1 MPVFFL
7 LKRGAKGGKLLI
19 VPRRIGIGNLRFKRG
34 DVGLRFLYHGLKLGK
49 TLLALRLLGA
59 LLFRAV
65 VSRRPFG
72 FAGGRRLTGLLQ
84 LALFFSS
91 R

>member
-19 VPRRIGIGNLRFKRG
+19 VPRRIGICNLRFKRG
-34 DVGLRFLYHGLKLGK
+34 DVGLRFLY
-49 TLLALRLLGA
+49 LRLLGA

-72 FAGGRRLTGLLQ
+72 FAGGRRLTGLLSSRF
-84 LALFFSS
+84 FFSS